1 MLSIIQQQL
10 NDTHLCL
17 PPQMMSVVM
26 TGRTSAIS
34 VQLIV
39 SSAAGSEN
47 EPVDWIPTTPQQFMP

>member
-47 EPVDWIPTTPQQFMP
+47 EPVD